1 MNIRVEDLPRILQ
14 SQITQNTLLYISNN
28 GNPFSAGVI
37 DIASQVSGVT
47 GSYVVNSQLNA
58 TSGILSIQTINTGQN
73 LISLITA
80 FSGELK
86 NFVNWNNRTL
96 NNNWISDNIAVSNI
110 INNINGINIKNNG
123 NSGITIQDN
132 GGSGISI
139 GGGILSS
146 PFPLS
151 PNNFVNIYDAGGGI
165 NLIGADSSYISVN
178 PLNGDSLDIIGATGN
193 TMLIKQPQGN
203 ISFSASNFVFS
214 GTISGKNILLS
225 GLQVATVNDLQN
237 SGLTFIFLTTGVSGA
252 LNNTGTILNN
262 RINLLSG
269 FVSSLSVTNTV
280 YVTGNQLVSGVK
292 TFISN
297 IQVSGSGIISSNT
310 NPRIVLSQSQLLDN
324 SNNPSLDWNNRYL
337 VDSTNNQA
345 ISWSLRT
352 LSDSISISSIDWGN
366 RGLNDNSTITSLN
379 WQSRTTADNGGNFSF
394 DWQNRYLYDIGGV
407 VCCDWNNKILKDSF
421 DNISTDWNNRY
432 LADGN
437 GTFSVN
443 WNNRTLLD
451 NTLTSTLDWNNKTLI
466 GSNWNIQEVIISNL
480 DNNPSIDTNGR
491 FLFDVGGLHVAVDWR
506 NRALYDSIQ
515 GNSIDWQNRFMYD
528 NLGNRTI
535 DWQNKN
541 LNTGVSNLTVIDW
554 GNLILSGNWNSNNL
568 HLSGNLVATVNN
580 LQTTGQNSYNLIT
593 GLSGVLNATGSN
605 LFNNIN
611 GLSGIVNST
620 ISNLQ
625 TTGQSL
631 YNLITG
637 IDNNIIEGTKVIKS
651 SKINFKSTGIQ
662 NLYTVPNSY
671 LFNIDTMEVI
681 CSDLNSLT
689 GAPYVMFGYSGNIS
703 GYQTTFQTNA
713 NYLYARD
720 IRATASDSITGGV
733 ILNATIYSG
742 AIGFSQS
749 GFLIVRGY
757 LIKNQ

>member
-14 SQITQNTLLYISNN
+14 AQITQNTLMYISNN
-28 GNPFSAGVI
+28 GIPFSAAI
-37 DIASQVSGVT
+37 TDIASQVSGVT
-47 GSYVVNSQLNA
+47 GAYVVNSQL
-58 TSGILSIQTINTGQN
+58 SGASGALSSQTLITGQN
-73 LISLITA
+73 LLNLLAA

-86 NFVNWNNRTL
+86 NSANWSIKTL
-96 NNNWISDNIAVSNI
+96 NGNWISDTIKVSSI
-110 INNINGINIKNNG
+110 LNNINGINIQNNG
-123 NSGITIQDN
+123 NSGIIIQDN
-132 GGSGISI
+132 GGSGISM
-139 GGGILSS
+139 GGGIFS
-146 PFPLS
+146 PPILIS
-151 PNNFVNIYDAGGGI
+151 PNNFVNIFDAGGGI
-165 NLIGADSSYISVN
+165 NLVGLDDSYLMVN
-178 PLNGDSLDIIGATGN
+178 PLNGDSIDIVGASGN
-193 TMLIKQPQGN
+193 TMFISQPSGN
-203 ISFSASNFVFS
+203 INFNASNFVFS
-214 GTISGKNILLS
+214 GIISGKNIFS
-225 GLQVATVNDLQN
+225 NGLQVATINDLQN
-237 SGLTFIFLTTGVSGA
+237 SGLIFILLTTGVSGA

-269 FVSSLSVTNTV
+269 FVSNLSVTNTV
-280 YVTGNQLVSGVK
+280 YVTGNQLVSGIK
-292 TFISN
+292 TFTSN
-297 IQVSGSGIISSNT
+297 LQLSGSGIISSNAT
-310 NPRIVLSQSQLLDN
+310 GKIVLLQSQLLDN
-324 SNNPSLDWNNRYL
+324 SQQQSVDWNKRFLIDNINNQSIAWNIRTLSDNNSVSSIDWNGRGLNDTSLMTSLNWNSRNTADGAGNLSIDWQNRSLYDNGGVIACNWNNKILTDTSNNQSLDWNNRIL
-337 VDSTNNQA
+337 M
-345 ISWSLRT
+345 
-352 LSDSISISSIDWGN
+352 
-366 RGLNDNSTITSLN
+366 
-379 WQSRTTADNGGNFSF
+379 GGNWYI
-394 DWQNRYLYDIGGV
+394 D
-407 VCCDWNNKILKDSF
+407 
-421 DNISTDWNNRY
+421 
-432 LADGN
+432 
-437 GTFSVN
+437 
-443 WNNRTLLD
+443 
-451 NTLTSTLDWNNKTLI
+451 
-466 GSNWNIQEVIISNL
+466 GSNTIISNL

-541 LNTGVSNLTVIDW
+541 LNTGASNLTVIDW

-593 GLSGVLNATGSN
+593 GLSGVLNSTGSN

-662 NLYTVPNSY
+662 NLYTVPNNY

-681 CSDLNSLT
+681 CSDLTSLSA
-689 GAPYVMFGYSGNIS
+689 APYLMFGNSGNIS
-703 GYQTTFQTNA
+703 GYQTLFQTNA
-713 NYLYARD
+713 NYQYARD
-720 IRATASDSITGGV
+720 IRAIASDSITGGV
-733 ILNATIYSG
+733 ILNATVYSG
-742 AIGFSQS
+742 AVGTIQS
-749 GFLIVRGY
+749 GFLIIKGY